1 MKRFDQEAIKKRLID
16 RLRVKEEW
24 AMLVEDG
31 TIYNI
36 IDVVSEGLAENAR
49 YLEYLLNEKKYFHP
63 EFLPRPS

>member
-49 YLEYLLNEKKYFHP
+49 YLEYL
-63 EFLPRPS
+63 